1 MNRPL
6 RLDATAERPS
16 TPRFI
21 VVEGPIGVGKTTL
34 ARRLA
39 ETFGSELMLEGADEN
54 PFLERF
60 YQDPRSGA
68 LPTQLFFLFQRARQ
82 LQSWRQGDM
91 FAPVRVAD
99 FLMQKDRLFAQ
110 LTLDDDELR
119 LYEQAYEHL
128 TLDAPLP
135 DLVIYLQAPVEVL
148 LERIG
153 RRSRSYERQLS
164 ADYLRKVA
172 EAYTQFF
179 YQYNET
185 PLLIVNAT
193 DINLAQGDADYAQLL
208 EQVRS
213 MRSGRHYFNP
223 LPLKL

>member
-6 RLDATAERPS
+6 RLDATVEKQSA
-16 TPRFI
+16 PRFI

-39 ETFGSELMLEGADEN
+39 ETFGSELVLEGADEN

-60 YQDPRSGA
+60 YQDPRSAA

-164 ADYLRKVA
+164 SDYLRKVA

-179 YQYNET
+179 YQYDAT
-185 PLLIVNAT
+185 PLLIVNAA

-213 MRSGRHYFNP
+213 LRSGRHYFNP
-223 LPLKL
+223 LSLTL